1 VIILKR
7 LAKIKLAKTQIPI
20 NDEAVSLIT
29 DSMANGLTIDI
40 DYTGSGMRNNIL
52 PYGWSTSKAG
62 DLLIMC
68 YKSTGEIRSYRYDRV
83 NQLFIEDDLIKAY
96 ESPPETEQQ
105 EETIPNDYIIPPLPN
120 IDEILQLSE
129 NETPD
134 EPYAEAV
141 DILENTDTNIES
153 IDNINA
159 EGIDNTEN
167 IDNVED
173 IGNVEDTDTEDIND
187 FNEGN
192 DEFED
197 ANNGLQTTDSSE
209 LEEGESDSNNPNDQ
223 SKQ

>member
-1 VIILKR
+1 MKR

-68 YKSTGEIRSYRYDRV
+68 YKSTGEIRSYRYDRI
-83 NQLFIEDDLIKAY
+83 NQLFIEDDLIQAY

-105 EETIPNDYIIPPLPN
+105 EEETIPNDYIIPPLPN

-129 NETPD
+129 NEMPD

-141 DILENTDTNIES
+141 DTLENTDTNIES
-153 IDNINA
+153 IDNINVEDIDNA
-159 EGIDNTEN
+159 EGIDDVDN
-167 IDNVED
+167 IDSEENA
-173 IGNVEDTDTEDIND
+173 NNQ
-187 FNEGN
+187 NEGN

-197 ANNGLQTTDSSE
+197 ANNGLPTTDSSE
-209 LEEGESDSNNPNDQ
+209 PEEGESDSNNSNDQ

>member
-68 YKSTGEIRSYRYDRV
+68 YKSTGEIRSYRYDRI
-83 NQLFIEDDLIKAY
+83 NQLFIEDDLIQAY

-105 EETIPNDYIIPPLPN
+105 EETIPNDYVIPPLPN

-141 DILENTDTNIES
+141 DILENVDTNIES

-173 IGNVEDTDTEDIND
+173 LDNAEDINNVEDLDSNK
-187 FNEGN
+187 GN

-209 LEEGESDSNNPNDQ
+209 PEEGESDSNNSNNQ
-223 SKQ
+223 SK

>member
-1 VIILKR
+1 VKR

-40 DYTGSGMRNNIL
+40 DYIGSGMRNNIL

-68 YKSTGEIRSYRYDRV
+68 YKSTGEIRSYRYDRI
-83 NQLFIEDDLIKAY
+83 NQLFIEDDLIQAY

-105 EETIPNDYIIPPLPN
+105 EEETIPNDYIIPPLPN

-129 NETPD
+129 NEMPD

-141 DILENTDTNIES
+141 DTLENTDTNIES
-153 IDNINA
+153 IDDINA
-159 EGIDNTEN
+159 EGID
-167 IDNVED
+167 DVED
-173 IGNVEDTDTEDIND
+173 INSEENSNNQ
-187 FNEGN
+187 NEGN

-197 ANNGLQTTDSSE
+197 ANNGLPTTDSSE
-209 LEEGESDSNNPNDQ
+209 LEEGESDSNNPDNQ
-223 SKQ
+223 SK

>member
-1 VIILKR
+1 MKR

-29 DSMANGLTIDI
+29 DSMANGLTSDI

-62 DLLIMC
+62 DLLVMC
-68 YKSTGEIRSYRYDRV
+68 YKSTGEIRSYRYDRI
-83 NQLFIEDDLIKAY
+83 NQLFVEDDLIQAY
-96 ESPPETEQQ
+96 ESPSETEQQ
-105 EETIPNDYIIPPLPN
+105 QEEKTIPNDYIIPPLPN

-141 DILENTDTNIES
+141 DTLENTDTNIKS
-153 IDNINA
+153 IDDINV
-159 EGIDNTEN
+159 EGIDNTE
-167 IDNVED
+167 
-173 IGNVEDTDTEDIND
+173 DTSDSNNQ
-187 FNEGN
+187 NEGN

-197 ANNGLQTTDSSE
+197 ANNGLSTTDSSKS
-209 LEEGESDSNNPNDQ
+209 EEGEFDSNNPDNQ

>member
-1 VIILKR
+1 LKR

-83 NQLFIEDDLIKAY
+83 NQLFVEDDLIQAY

-105 EETIPNDYIIPPLPN
+105 EENIPNDYIIPPLPN

-134 EPYAEAV
+134 EPYTEAV
-141 DILENTDTNIES
+141 DTLENTDTNIES
-153 IDNINA
+153 IDDINA
-159 EGIDNTEN
+159 EDT
-167 IDNVED
+167 NVK
-173 IGNVEDTDTEDIND
+173 DIND
-187 FNEGN
+187 SNEGN

-197 ANNGLQTTDSSE
+197 ANNGLPTTDSSKP
-209 LEEGESDSNNPNDQ
+209 EEGESDSNNADDQ
-223 SKQ
+223 SK

>member
-1 VIILKR
+1 MKR

-40 DYTGSGMRNNIL
+40 DYIGSGMRNNIL

-68 YKSTGEIRSYRYDRV
+68 YKSTGEIRSYRYDRI
-83 NQLFIEDDLIKAY
+83 NQLFIEDDLIQAY

-105 EETIPNDYIIPPLPN
+105 EEETIPNDYIIPPLPN

-129 NETPD
+129 NEMPD

-141 DILENTDTNIES
+141 DTLENTDTNIES
-153 IDNINA
+153 IDDINA
-159 EGIDNTEN
+159 EGID
-167 IDNVED
+167 DVED
-173 IGNVEDTDTEDIND
+173 INSEENSNNQ
-187 FNEGN
+187 NEGN

-197 ANNGLQTTDSSE
+197 ANNGLPTTDSSE
-209 LEEGESDSNNPNDQ
+209 LEEGESDSNNPDNQ
-223 SKQ
+223 SK

>member
-1 VIILKR
+1 MKR

-68 YKSTGEIRSYRYDRV
+68 YKSTGEIRSYRYDRI
-83 NQLFIEDDLIKAY
+83 NQLFIEDDLIQAY

-105 EETIPNDYIIPPLPN
+105 EEETTPNDYIIPPLPN

-141 DILENTDTNIES
+141 DTLENTDTNIES
-153 IDNINA
+153 IDNINVEDIDNA
-159 EGIDNTEN
+159 EGID
-167 IDNVED
+167 DVED
-173 IGNVEDTDTEDIND
+173 IDNEENSNNQ
-187 FNEGN
+187 NEGN

-197 ANNGLQTTDSSE
+197 ANNGLPTTDSSE
-209 LEEGESDSNNPNDQ
+209 SEEGESDSNNADDQ